1 MNNFTKEEAQKR
13 IDALSRELEKHNYQY
28 YVLSNPIISDY
39 EYDQKMKELER
50 LEQRFPEFKTPNS
63 PTQRIGDDREEG
75 FEKDKHKYPM
85 LSLGNTYSD
94 EELKDFD
101 TRVRKVL
108 GDDFKYVCE
117 LKFDGVSISLT
128 YENGKLAK
136 AVTRGDGYQGDV
148 VTRNVK
154 TIKSIPLVL
163 QEGNYPETFV
173 IRGEIYMPHKS
184 FEQLNSAKKKR
195 GEEPFANPRNAA
207 SGTLKLQKSS
217 AVAKRKLDCYLYAL
231 LGDNLPEDSHYEN
244 LQKARKWGFRIPEYS
259 KRMDSLPE
267 VFEFIY
273 YWNTERANLPF
284 DIDGIV
290 IKVDSISQ
298 QEQLG
303 YTSKSPRW
311 AISYKF
317 KAEQIETRL
326 KSIDYQVG
334 RTGAITPVANLEPVK
349 LAGTTVKRASLHNAD
364 IIEKLDVR
372 IGDMVFV
379 EKGGEIIPKIVGVDL
394 NQRTENTNT
403 VSYISHCPACGSELV
418 RVAGEAQHYCPN
430 ETGCPPQIK
439 GKIIHYVSRDAM
451 DIGAGEATVEL
462 LFNKGLIKNVADL
475 YKLTKKQLIKL
486 ERFAGKS
493 AENLLASIEKSKSK
507 PFENVLFALGIRYIG
522 KTVAKKTALAFKSIE
537 KLQQAGY
544 DELIAVNEIGEKI
557 AESLIQY
564 FDNEK
569 NKELIERLKE
579 VGVTMQV
586 SEDQSKPKSN
596 VLNGKKI
603 IITGAFD
610 GYTRDEIRKII
621 EDNGGKFVSSISKK
635 TDYCLAGEKA
645 GSKLD
650 KAQKLNVPVIS
661 IDDFFNML

>member
-1 MNNFTKEEAQKR
+1 MNNLTKEQVRKK
-13 IDALSRELEKHNYQY
+13 IDELRRELEKHNYYY
-28 YVLSNPIISDY
+28 YVLSKPLISDY
-39 EYDQKMKELER
+39 DYDQKMKELEE
-50 LEQRFPEFKTPNS
+50 LEQNFPEFKDPNS
-63 PTQRIGDDREEG
+63 PTQRVGDDREES

-94 EELKDFD
+94 EELKEFD
-101 TRVRKVL
+101 TRVQKAL
-108 GDDFKYVCE
+108 GEDFKYVCE

-128 YENGKLAK
+128 YQNGKLAK

-163 QEGNYPETFV
+163 QEGNYPEEFI
-173 IRGEIYMPHKS
+173 IRGEIYMPHAS
-184 FEQLNSAKKKR
+184 FEQLNVAKKKK

-217 AVAKRKLDCYLYAL
+217 AVAGRKLDCYLYAL
-231 LGDNLPEDSHYEN
+231 LGDNLPDDSHYEN

-259 KRMDSLPE
+259 KRMDTLNQ

-273 YWNTERANLPF
+273 YWNSERANLPF

-290 IKVDSISQ
+290 IKVDSIAQ

-303 YTSKSPRW
+303 FTAKSPRW

-317 KAEQIETRL
+317 KAEQVETRL

-349 LAGTTVKRASLHNAD
+349 LAGTVVKRASLHNAD

-394 NQRTENTNT
+394 NKRPENADS
-403 VSYISHCPACGSELV
+403 VAYINHCPACGSELA
-418 RVAGEAQHYCPN
+418 RVAGEALHYCPN
-430 ETGCPPQIK
+430 ENGCPPQIK
-439 GKIIHYVSRDAM
+439 GKIIHYISRDAM

-462 LFNKGLIKNVADL
+462 LFNKGLVKNVADL
-475 YKLTKKQLIKL
+475 YKLTKQQLVRL
-486 ERFAGKS
+486 ERFGDKS
-493 AENLLASIEKSKSK
+493 AENLLESIEKSKSK

-522 KTVAKKTALAFKSIE
+522 KTVAKKTALAFGTID
-537 KLQQAGY
+537 KLQQARY
-544 DELIAVNEIGEKI
+544 EELIAVDEIGEKI
-557 AESLIQY
+557 AKSLIQY

-569 NKELIERLKE
+569 NKELIERLKTE
-579 VGVTMQV
+579 GVTMQI
-586 SEDQSKPKSN
+586 SENQSKPKSN
-596 VLNGKKI
+596 ALNGKKL
-603 IITGAFD
+603 IITGTFE
-610 GYTRDEIRKII
+610 GYTRDELRKII
-621 EDNGGKFVSSISKK
+621 EDNGGKFVSAISKK
-635 TDYCLAGEKA
+635 TNYCLAGEKA
-645 GSKLD
+645 GSKLN
-650 KAQKLNVPVIS
+650 KARKLGVPVIS
-661 IDDFFNML
+661 IDDLFNML